1 MITHSKN
8 ANYFFFLTIP
18 HVSRT
23 ITHVTQTIQHDK
35 LVKSN
40 VVTTVFF
47 PAINGIYS
55 IISLWLV
62 GPFYIKFS
70 VRCKTSFY
78 ISL

>member
-8 ANYFFFLTIP
+8 ANYFF
-18 HVSRT
+18 VWRSRMF
-23 ITHVTQTIQHDK
+23 HERLPTQTIQHDK
-35 LVKSN
+35 LVKNN

-62 GPFYIKFS
+62 GPFYIKFY